1 MKSLINESMKIL
13 INDVMFSLIN
23 AIMKTLI
30 NGGLMIVSFLSQK
43 GGVTKSTLA
52 RAVAVAFADNDW
64 SVHIA
69 DMDWQQQTS
78 CKWAARRDER
88 KIEPS
93 ISSSSHR
100 RVDSALKIENAYN
113 LLVIDGR
120 PSADKDSIL
129 IAKSSELVILPTGTS
144 LDDLEPQLH
153 LANDLR
159 MNGINNEK
167 ILFIVNKSPTDTE
180 ANNALDTIKSW
191 GFKVCSHSIPFK
203 AGYSTAQDS
212 GLSITETRYNSLN
225 QLTSKAIQ
233 EIVDLMI

>member
-1 MKSLINESMKIL
+1 
-13 INDVMFSLIN
+13 
-23 AIMKTLI
+23 
-30 NGGLMIVSFLSQK
+30 MIVSFLSQK

-52 RAVAVAFADNDW
+52 RAVAVAFAENGW

-78 CKWAARRDER
+78 CKWAARRDDK
-88 KIEPS
+88 KIEPP

-100 RVDSALKIENAYN
+100 RVDSALKFKNAYN
-113 LLVIDGR
+113 LLIIDGR
-120 PSADKDSIL
+120 PAADQDSIL
-129 IAKSSELVILPTGTS
+129 VAKASELVILPTGTS

-153 LANDLR
+153 LANDLK

-167 ILFIVNKSPTDTE
+167 ILFVVNKSPTDTE
-180 ANNALDTIKSW
+180 ANNALDTIRSW
-191 GFKVCSHSIPFK
+191 GFNVCSSFIPFK

-212 GLSITETRYNSLN
+212 GLSITETRYNTLN
-225 QLTSKAIQ
+225 VLTAKAIQ